1 MKVPYSLYSDKERV
15 KPNTVPKNLSKRCRY
30 PLPFAQEKPHFKVP
44 ELELFSQQSN
54 YKPFFIDLVEI
65 EVKESAYIPF
75 VIHDKQLYMYFML
88 RGSLLYTTD
97 TKKPI
102 IKTQPNTFLMSYYD
116 RGSYFA
122 HAEKGEHIALV
133 LSIHPEWIERIHHK
147 YQNIQRI
154 LHRFTNGKNPYET
167 MNQCR
172 MDRRV
177 QRWLYKIYSYSQDN
191 VGALDGNLRKYV
203 SLLLEYYDKA
213 LEDQESDMAFKI
225 KDFVEANYC
234 DVRLNVKFLADYFHM
249 TGRTLRN
256 IFKKRYHVS
265 IQQFYTDLR
274 IAQAL
279 LLMDQKGIGIKD
291 VYMEVGYSEERTFRY
306 ALEACQKRNK
316 EHNFS

>member
-1 MKVPYSLYSDKERV
+1 MKVPYTVYSDKERV
-15 KPNTVPKNLSKRCRY
+15 KPNTLPENLSNRCRY
-30 PLPFAQEKPHFKVP
+30 PLPFAQEKQHFKVP

-88 RGSLLYTTD
+88 KGSLLYTTD

-102 IKTQPNTFLMSYYD
+102 IKTQSNTFLMSYYD
-116 RGSYFA
+116 KGSYFA

-133 LSIHPEWIERIHHK
+133 LSIHPEWIESIHHK

-154 LHRFTNGKNPYET
+154 LHRFTNVKNPYET
-167 MNQCR
+167 MNQYR

-203 SLLLEYYDKA
+203 SLLLEYYDSL

-225 KDFVEANYC
+225 KGFIEANYC
-234 DVRLNVKFLADYFHM
+234 DVGLNVKFLADHFHM

-256 IFKKRYHVS
+256 IFKKRYHLSV
-265 IQQFYTDLR
+265 QQYYTDLR
-274 IAQAL
+274 IEEAIA
-279 LLMDQKGIGIKD
+279 LMDRERITIKD
-291 VYMEVGYSEERTFRY
+291 VYMKVGYADERTFRY
-306 ALEACQKRNK
+306 ALEGYQKRNK
-316 EHNFS
+316 